1 MQLFIAVQVKK
12 NIVRMSSNVKRRLT
26 PKHKRNAVKSIDI
39 KPEYSRSNSCWVEE
53 PQSQK
58 SELARHFSLS
68 NAVSKR
74 SSKVAVEP
82 VERVTMPSAV
92 DSESGSDSDCEID
105 ENDKYDSAE
114 VPSRISSS
122 TSISSTF
129 KKISPVD
136 IPVIHDAYDDD

>member
-1 MQLFIAVQVKK
+1 MPLFIAVQVKK

-26 PKHKRNAVKSIDI
+26 PKHKQNAVKSIDI

-53 PQSQK
+53 PASQK
-58 SELARHFSLS
+58 SQLARHFSLS

-92 DSESGSDSDCEID
+92 DSESGSDSDCDI
-105 ENDKYDSAE
+105 DSAE

-122 TSISSTF
+122 TSISSTS

-136 IPVIHDAYDDD
+136 IPVIYDAFYDD